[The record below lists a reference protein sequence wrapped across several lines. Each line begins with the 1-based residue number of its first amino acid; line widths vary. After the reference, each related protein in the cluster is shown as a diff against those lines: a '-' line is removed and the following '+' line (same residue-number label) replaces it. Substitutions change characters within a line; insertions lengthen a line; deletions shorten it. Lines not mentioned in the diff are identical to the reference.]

1 MKKEFPKV
9 HFYDHDL
16 SDMYDFTF
24 NRLREAWKKGTG
36 ENGLQGRYLSLPASD
51 RINQVEACAATFFL
65 VYSNRAFPAHALLD
79 NFYAKQEADGA
90 IRGEYSEKSG
100 KPVSHKANPEGVL
113 PPLFAWAEHNI
124 YHKIGLK
131 KRVKDVMPVL
141 SRHFAWL
148 EKSFKR
154 DNGLYAVPLEA
165 TGMTNAPR
173 REAFYPVDFNTQVAL
188 NALYLSALAD
198 ILNDKETAYQYKKAY
213 FGLKTRINSQMWNE
227 KERMYYDLDRKGSQ
241 VKVKTIAS
249 FWPLLA
255 EIPNEA
261 KSEALIQHLSDPHT
275 FGLDHPFPTLAASEK
290 DFDPRGGGYHGSV
303 FPHLTYM
310 VIKGLEKY
318 GKFELARESAVKHLY
333 CDAGAPAHREGLH
346 RHPVGSLFPDPGRSG
361 GLERAS
367 GFPALHVPALRGAVH
382 HRPDDRERHRHVHQP
397 AAQDRGLDH
406 PQPGDHGHRGPGPE
420 AQRDH
425 HPEQQERPGLGDPP
439 GVREAVLP
447 DHQHPERQEEDPAHP
462 FGQVLDPH
470 RQDLAATNSALRA
483 AVTAG

>member
-1 MKKEFPKV
+1 
-9 HFYDHDL
+9 
-16 SDMYDFTF
+16 MYDFTF
-24 NRLREAWKKGTG
+24 NRLREAWKKGTA
-36 ENGLQGRYLSLPASD
+36 ESGLQGYLSLPASD
-51 RINQVEACAATFFL
+51 RINQVEACAQTFFL
-65 VYSNRAFPAHALLD
+65 VYSNRSFPAHAPLE
-79 NFYAKQEADGA
+79 NFYAKQEPDGA
-90 IRGEYSEKSG
+90 IRGEYSRKTG

-154 DNGLYAVPLEA
+154 ENGLYSVPLEA
-165 TGMTNAPR
+165 TGMVNSPR
-173 REAFYPVDFNTQVAL
+173 REAFYPVDFNSQMAL
-188 NALYLSALAD
+188 NALYLSALAE
-198 ILNDKETAYQYKKAY
+198 ILNDKETSYQYKKAY
-213 FGLKTRINSQMWNE
+213 FGLKSRINAQMWSE

-261 KSEALIQHLSDPHT
+261 KAEALIQHLSDART

-290 DFDPRGGGYHGSV
+290 EFDPRGAGYRGSV

-333 CDAGAPAHREGLH
+333 YVLENLHTEEGYT
-346 RHPVGSLFPDPGRSG
+346 GSLYEAYAPSQEG
-361 GLERAS
+361 
-367 GFPALHVPALRGAVH
+367 
-382 HRPDDRERHRHVHQP
+382 P
-397 AAQDRGLDH
+397 AAWSGH
-406 PQPGDHGHRGPGPE
+406 PDFPR
-420 AQRDH
+420 AMF
-425 HPEQQERPGLGDPP
+425 
-439 GVREAVLP
+439 LP
-447 DHQHPERQEEDPAHP
+447 FAALSTIALMIENVIGMYISLPRKTVDWIIPNLEIMGIE
-462 FGQVLDPH
+462 
-470 RQDLAATNSALRA
+470 DLALKRNMITILSNKSGRGWEIRLESEKLYYLTINILNAKKKTLPIPSGKCSILIDKI
-483 AVTAG
+483 